1 MAKFRDCM
9 ILQNFWTNFWASR
22 LSCTEKQWIG
32 DGDPPLVENIPCMA
46 RCNYDNSKYI
56 AHKYDVGSWAP
67 LAAAP
72 HQSTS
77 KPNFKKRIFW
87 KRQRGQIFWELF
99 QCMRASASKLCVA
112 FDVNNLFRSNLH
124 LILSKAQT

>member
-1 MAKFRDCM
+1 MQQKNAQKWENSVIAWFYRIFGPIFR
-9 ILQNFWTNFWASR
+9 ASR

-72 HQSTS
+72 HQQAS
-77 KPNFKKRIFW
+77 
-87 KRQRGQIFWELF
+87 QILRREFSGKDREVKYF
-99 QCMRASASKLCVA
+99 GNYFSV
-112 FDVNNLFRSNLH
+112 
-124 LILSKAQT
+124 